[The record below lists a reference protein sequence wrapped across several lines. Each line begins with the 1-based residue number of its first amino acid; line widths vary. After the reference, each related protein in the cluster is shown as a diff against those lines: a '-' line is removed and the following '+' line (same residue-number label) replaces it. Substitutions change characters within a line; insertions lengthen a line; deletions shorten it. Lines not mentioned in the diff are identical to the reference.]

1 MTEQTFIDLG
11 FERFDVPI
19 EDSGYDFDFYY
30 YTLDIGDICLIT
42 NDDKEAEEQGWEC
55 AIFDSMTLKI
65 KGAGDLEDL
74 VRILKNNTQWK
85 KA

>member
-11 FERFDVPI
+11 FECTHVPI
-19 EDSGYDFDFYY
+19 VESGCDFDFHY

-42 NDDKEAEEQGWEC
+42 NANDEAEQNGWEVC
-55 AIFDSMTLKI
+55 IFDSMTMRI

-74 VRILKNNTQWK
+74 IRILKNNTN
-85 KA
+85 

>member
-11 FERFDVPI
+11 FERNFVTI
-19 EDSGYDFDFYY
+19 EESGHDNDFYY

-42 NDDKEAEEQGWEC
+42 NANDEAEEEGWYC
-55 AIFDSMTLKI
+55 SIFDSVTCKI

-74 VRILKNNTQWK
+74 IKILKLNSNQI
-85 KA
+85 

>member
-1 MTEQTFIDLG
+1 MTEQTFTDLG
-11 FERFDVPI
+11 FERVDVPI
-19 EDSGYDFDFYY
+19 EESGYKPFYY

-42 NDDKEAEEQGWEC
+42 NDDKEAEEKGWEC

-74 VRILKNNTQWK
+74 VRILKNNTL
-85 KA
+85 